1 MLYEMIWLNLQ
12 KFLEIKSI
20 SHLGEEERKN
30 YVGFHI
36 PKVLLISRGYFIK
49 HKTLIAIWDWEG
61 RYNVFR

>member
-30 YVGFHI
+30 CVGFHI
-36 PKVLLISRGYFIK
+36 PKVRLILK
-49 HKTLIAIWDWEG
+49 HFTWLFHQA
-61 RYNVFR
+61 